1 MEFFENSD
9 LNSGRQISRI
19 WSLFLNLKIVRTLST
34 SYYIA
39 VSAKGGWRIIIINNG
54 FWPPVFCCCCSWNHI
69 ADGSAQA
76 CRNLG
81 GRGVASAPPPPFF
94 FSEIGAKTF
103 QLNGLLILLGP
114 PLQIFRPSYG
124 PAVVHKNG
132 PKKCNSLVVE
142 ILHQFSRWANSAIN
156 NSSFV
161 RGKKCNFLI
170 SSSSNWS

>member
-1 MEFFENSD
+1 MKFYSCLYCNKQKFWN
-9 LNSGRQISRI
+9 
-19 WSLFLNLKIVRTLST
+19 WKILHTLST

-76 CRNLG
+76 CRNL
-81 GRGVASAPPPPFF
+81 RGKGVFAPPPPDFGRNR
-94 FSEIGAKTF
+94 SKTLSIKWPF
-103 QLNGLLILLGP
+103 ITSCP
-114 PLQIFRPSYG
+114 RLQIFLPSYG
-124 PAVVHKNG
+124 SAAIHENG

-156 NSSFV
+156 NSSFFW
-161 RGKKCNFLI
+161 GKSVAKCNSL
-170 SSSSNWS
+170 S